1 MLSNHNK
8 EVHKEFKARMR
19 NKEQLLEELTL
30 NRLQISPV
38 FIFDHST
45 WRSSSSVKPMARY
58 QQHKRAEEILTSPE
72 SRDTRI
78 QFSLK
83 AKRRN
88 TTDVFS
94 YELFVKN
101 K

>member
-8 EVHKEFKARMR
+8 EVHKEFKASIR

-45 WRSSSSVKPMARY
+45 WRYSSSVKPMARY
-58 QQHKRAEEILTSPE
+58 QQHNGAEETYF
-72 SRDTRI
+72 TWI
-78 QFSLK
+78 QGHSH
-83 AKRRN
+83 
-88 TTDVFS
+88 S
-94 YELFVKN
+94 IQSQG
-101 K
+101 